1 MEKEIIIMT
10 REEFEI
16 YKAELMER
24 FYWCTTISEMR
35 YLTREKGHKF
45 LFCCTHFKTDKYFWV
60 FARTD
65 DLLKDAD
72 EFHKKRHE
80 EKSKAKES
88 EAVAV
93 E

>member
-1 MEKEIIIMT
+1 MT

-24 FYWCTTISEMR
+24 FYWCTTRTELH
-35 YLTREKGHKF
+35 YLTKQKGYKY
-45 LFCCTHFKTDKYFWV
+45 LFRCTHFKTDQYFWV
-60 FARTD
+60 FDKTD
-65 DLLKDAD
+65 ELLKEVE

-88 EAVAV
+88 ETVAV

>member
-1 MEKEIIIMT
+1 MT

-35 YLTREKGHKF
+35 YLTREKGHKI
-45 LFCCTHFKTDKYFWV
+45 LFRCTHFKTDKYFWV
-60 FARTD
+60 FDRTD

-72 EFHKKRHE
+72 EFHKKRRE
-80 EKSKAKES
+80 EKEKSRAKES
-88 EAVAV
+88 EAIAV

>member
-1 MEKEIIIMT
+1 MT

-16 YKAELMER
+16 YKKELMER
-24 FYWCTTISEMR
+24 FYWCTTRSELH
-35 YLTREKGHKF
+35 YLIKEKGYKY
-45 LFCCTHFKTDKYFWV
+45 LFRCTHFKTDKYFWV
-60 FARTD
+60 FDRTD

-72 EFHKKRHE
+72 EFHKKRCE

-88 EAVAV
+88 ETIAV

>member
-35 YLTREKGHKF
+35 YLTREKGYKF
-45 LFCCTHFKTDKYFWV
+45 LFRCTHFKTDKYFWV
-60 FARTD
+60 FDRTD

-72 EFHKKRHE
+72 EFHKKRRE
-80 EKSKAKES
+80 EKNKEK
-88 EAVAV
+88 EK
-93 E
+93 

>member
-1 MEKEIIIMT
+1 MT
-10 REEFEI
+10 REEYKI
-16 YKAELMER
+16 YKRELMKR

-45 LFCCTHFKTDKYFWV
+45 LFRCTRFKTDKYFWV
-60 FARTD
+60 FDRTD

-80 EKSKAKES
+80 EKFKAKES
-88 EAVAV
+88 EVIAI